1 MTHALADAMARAIA
15 LLNDAGWVAVNDAAQ
30 GGRVCTRL
38 VASTHAPPPGSRRVT
53 SAATGHVARNLA
65 VLVLSVGALRRR
77 EAARRAFAL
86 LDALCEDAGEPRCDY
101 HAEEIRQRLGQV
113 GWRGIKIVASPPW
126 HRGRARRSGDGEVVA
141 WGANYNEALAGLC
154 AQARM
159 DFLAWAALRLALG
172 DDFAA
177 TQAASHREDP

>member
-1 MTHALADAMARAIA
+1 MARAIA
-15 LLNDAGWVAVNDAAQ
+15 LLNDVGWVVLNDPEQ
-30 GGRVCTRL
+30 GGCVRTRL
-38 VASTHAPPPGSRRVT
+38 VASSHAPPLGARRVT
-53 SAATGHVARNLA
+53 EAATGHVARNLA
-65 VLVLSVGALRRR
+65 VLVLSVGALRRG

-86 LDALCEDAGEPRCDY
+86 LDALCEDAGEPRCDDC
-101 HAEEIRQRLGQV
+101 AEKILHRLGGD
-113 GWRGIKIVASPPW
+113 GWCGVRIVASPPW
-126 HRGRARRSGDGEVVA
+126 HCGRARRSGDGEVIA
-141 WGANYNEALAGLC
+141 WGATYNEALAGLC